1 MGAPPR
7 LRWSLLL
14 VLLAALAWG
23 GSAGAATTTSGASS
37 ARYCDPQQTL
47 TARQQDRLLRFAAV
61 VRHKLDSAGE
71 HRVALVARNGT
82 DLRRFGLRYSHAGIS
97 LKTSEQG
104 AWSVRQ
110 LYYACEEGRPRIFDQ
125 GLPGFVLGTDDP
137 ERSYLSVL
145 LLPPEEGRVLEDAA
159 LDKQRALAL
168 LGGTYSANAHIAS
181 LKYQNCNQW
190 LIELLASAW
199 GALPVTTD
207 LRARAQTWLAG
218 QGYVPPPVQVDSH
231 LLMLVAPFFA
241 HLHWDDHPEEDR
253 LSLQVRTSVPAAI
266 EAFVR
271 QRVPGVQR
279 LEFCLNGERVVVRRG
294 WLPLPEACVNGEGDE
309 VMALD

>member
-14 VLLAALAWG
+14 VAALAWG
-23 GSAGAATTTSGASS
+23 GSAGAATSSSSASS

-61 VRHKLDSAGE
+61 VRQKLDNAGE

-145 LLPPEEGRVLEDAA
+145 LLPNDDEGRVLEDAA

-181 LKYQNCNQW
+181 RKYQNCNQW

-199 GALPVTTD
+199 AALPVTTD
-207 LRARAQTWLAG
+207 LRARAQAWLAG
-218 QGYVPPPVQVDSH
+218 QGYAPAPVHIDSH
-231 LLMLVAPFFA
+231 LLMLVAPFIA

-253 LSLQVRTSVPAAI
+253 KSLQVRTSVPAAI

-271 QRVPGVQR
+271 QRVPDVQR
-279 LEFCLNGERVVVRRG
+279 LEFCLSGERVVMRRG
-294 WLPLPEACVNGEGDE
+294 WLPLPEGCAGGEGDE

>member
-1 MGAPPR
+1 MR
-7 LRWSLLL
+7 LRWQLLL
-14 VLLAALAWG
+14 AVALALG
-23 GSAGAATTTSGASS
+23 TSAVAATTNSAASS
-37 ARYCDPQQTL
+37 GRYCDPQLTL
-47 TARQQDRLLRFAAV
+47 TAQQQDRLLRFAAV
-61 VRHKLDSAGE
+61 VRLKLDGAGSG
-71 HRVALVARNGT
+71 VALISRNGT

-145 LLPPEEGRVLEDAA
+145 LLPQYEGRALEDAA
-159 LDKQRALAL
+159 LDNRRALAL

-199 GALPVTTD
+199 GALPVAED
-207 LRARAQTWLAG
+207 LRARAQAWLTT
-218 QGYVPPPVQVDSH
+218 QGYAPPPVRVDSH
-231 LLMLVAPFFA
+231 LLMLVAPLIA
-241 HLHWDDHPEEDR
+241 HLHWDDHSEEDR
-253 LSLQVRTSVPAAI
+253 QSLQVRTSVPATI

-271 QRVPGVQR
+271 QRVPDVQR
-279 LEFCLNGERVVVRRG
+279 LEFCLNGERVVMRRG
-294 WLPLPEACVNGEGDE
+294 WMPLPEGCVSGEGDE
-309 VMALD
+309 VMALTLD